1 MKEQYSKLASKAL
14 KLAEHTAKRCSH
26 NYVGTE
32 HLLAGLLAVEEG
44 TAGHLLIEAGV
55 SQEKLLE
62 LIEKLVAPSS
72 DVLLA
77 EPQGYTPRAK
87 QVLFAA
93 EAEAERTQSR
103 EIGTEHLLLAMLKEY
118 DCVGA
123 RLLHTLGINIQKLYI
138 EIMKAMG
145 IEGNFNQNSLKE
157 DIQSSAGN
165 TPMLNQ
171 FSRGHTEQAALG
183 KLGRW

>member
-32 HLLAGLLAVEEG
+32 HLLAGLLAVQEG

-87 QVLFAA
+87 QVLLLKRGGSWAYA
-93 EAEAERTQSR
+93 EQRNR
-103 EIGTEHLLLAMLKEY
+103 Y
-118 DCVGA
+118 GA
-123 RLLHTLGINIQKLYI
+123 
-138 EIMKAMG
+138 
-145 IEGNFNQNSLKE
+145 
-157 DIQSSAGN
+157 SSSCHVKGV
-165 TPMLNQ
+165 
-171 FSRGHTEQAALG
+171 
-183 KLGRW
+183 